1 MSQLIYL
8 RQRIKAIE
16 TIKKITHAMRL
27 ISMSAHTRMR
37 QQDDAL
43 KAYIKASSNLLKRV
57 KYALPTWKNPLIEPS
72 QKPQSRPLLILIGSQ
87 KGLCGNFNS
96 SLLNFFFNNYKNLNA
111 IDIIVVG
118 KKMIDLVTDKNIK
131 ISSQYSDLHVTTLT
145 TIAQEIVKFILAK
158 EPSSVSLV
166 SNQLKSFFVQKPHIT
181 HLIPVEEQI
190 ADLKPTEDYHW
201 EQSPQEVLDNL
212 LQQIIESQ
220 IQYILF
226 QSLYAEQAARFLS
239 MDNSTRNAQSLLDQ
253 TKLQYNKLRQAKITK
268 ELTELTGSNF

>member
-43 KAYIKASSNLLKRV
+43 KAYINASSNLLKRI

-72 QKPQSRPLLILIGSQ
+72 SQPQSRPLLILIGSQ

-131 ISSQYSDLHVTTLT
+131 ISSQYSDLHITTLT

-181 HLIPVEEQI
+181 HLIPFEEQI
-190 ADLKPTEDYHW
+190 EELKPAEDYHW
-201 EQSPQEVLDNL
+201 EQAPQEVLDNL
-212 LQQIIESQ
+212 LQQVIESQ

-239 MDNSTRNAQSLLDQ
+239 MDNSTRNAQNLLDQ